1 MKNDTLFVMALQQ
14 EGMGLLENLG
24 IDVLYTGVGK
34 VNAAYTLTKELTVR
48 KMMKRSPKRVIN
60 LGTAGSK
67 IFKTGAL
74 VACNKF
80 VQRDMDVTPLGF
92 APGETPFE
100 EGPVILEVP
109 ALFPD
114 LDHGICGSGDSF
126 VTSELNVPC
135 DVMEMEGYALAKV
148 CIREGMPF
156 AAIKYI
162 TDGADVHA
170 AMDWQ
175 ERLRHAAESFAEFV
189 ESL

>member
-1 MKNDTLFVMALQQ
+1 MKTDTLFVMALPQ

-24 IDVLYTGVGK
+24 IDVVYTGVGK
-34 VNAAYTLTKELTVR
+34 VNAAYALTKELTVR

-67 IFKTGAL
+67 TFKTLSL

-92 APGETPFE
+92 ELGETPFE
-100 EGPVILEVP
+100 EGPVMLEVP

-114 LDHGICGSGDSF
+114 MDHGICGSGDSF
-126 VTSELNVPC
+126 VTGELSIPC

-148 CIREGMPF
+148 CIREGIPF
-156 AAIKYI
+156 AAIKFI
-162 TDGADVHA
+162 TDGADENA
-170 AMDWQ
+170 AIDWP